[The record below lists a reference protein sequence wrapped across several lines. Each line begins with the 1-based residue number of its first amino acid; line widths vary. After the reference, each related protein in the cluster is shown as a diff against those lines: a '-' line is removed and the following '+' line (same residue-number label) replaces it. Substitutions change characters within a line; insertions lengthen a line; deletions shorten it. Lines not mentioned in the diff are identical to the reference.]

1 MWHFLVGSGSA
12 TLLLSKN
19 KSLYKDDNQKRVS
32 FPAWRPA
39 GLPLSQPQAV
49 HRGRHLPA
57 RPPPLRGPRQVEAEI
72 LLINTD
78 CFANEVSLIK
88 KLVYVLC
95 VAVQYFN
102 SSPCG
107 RRFRYEF
114 LAQNSFYT
122 FLYLFTR
129 PLVNHGCQILSTV
142 PRGCVNFSI
151 FYFNFFFN
159 RGPRCNWGFPV
170 YT

>member
-1 MWHFLVGSGSA
+1 MWHFLVGSQSGKKVGSGCA
-12 TLLLSKN
+12 TLLLSKK
-19 KSLYKDDNQKRVS
+19 KSLYKDDDNQKRVS

-78 CFANEVSLIK
+78 SFANKVSLIK
-88 KLVYVLC
+88 KLLCVYILC

-122 FLYLFTR
+122 FLYRYLFTR
-129 PLVNHGCQILSTV
+129 PLVNHGRQIFC
-142 PRGCVNFSI
+142 P
-151 FYFNFFFN
+151 
-159 RGPRCNWGFPV
+159 
-170 YT
+170 